1 MKENTL
7 QSRFKYWFPVF
18 FWMLIIFWMS
28 TGTFSAQ
35 NTSLIIEPVLHLLM
49 PWASAH
55 KIVMLHDVIR
65 KCGHFVEYF
74 ILGLLLFR
82 SFRSNSVE
90 FGTWRR
96 ILYSAI
102 IVVLYAFSDEL
113 HQSFVCTRTA
123 SVFDAGIDAMGGI
136 FAQAVSVFWYHIDRN
151 KLLSFQSSH
160 N

>member
-1 MKENTL
+1 LKENIF

-28 TGTFSAQ
+28 TGTFSSQ
-35 NTSLIIEPVLHLLM
+35 NTSLIIGPLLHFLM
-49 PWASAH
+49 PWAPAH
-55 KIVMLHDVIR
+55 IIETLHTVIR

-82 SFRSNSVE
+82 SFRSNSAE
-90 FGTWRR
+90 FVTWRR
-96 ILYSAI
+96 IMYSAI

-113 HQSFVCTRTA
+113 HQSFVCVRTA
-123 SVFDAGIDAMGGI
+123 SVIDVGIDTMGGI
-136 FAQAVSVFWYHIDRN
+136 FAQAVSVVWHYRN
-151 KLLSFQSSH
+151 RNNLLSLQSSH

>member
-1 MKENTL
+1 LKENTF
-7 QSRFKYWFPVF
+7 QSRFKDWFPVF
-18 FWMLIIFWMS
+18 FWMFIIFWMS
-28 TGTFSAQ
+28 TGSFSAQ
-35 NTSLIIEPVLHLLM
+35 NTSRIIEPVLHFLM

-55 KIVMLHDVIR
+55 IIEMLHNVIR

-82 SFRSNSVE
+82 SFRSKSGE
-90 FGTWRR
+90 FGIWRR

-123 SVFDAGIDAMGGI
+123 SVIDVGIDTVGGI
-136 FAQAVSVFWYHIDRN
+136 FAQAVSFLGHHIDRN
-151 KLLSFQSSH
+151 KLLSLQSSH